1 MKIVIDIPEE
11 LYKRVKTK
19 CIPLPHDFAD
29 VMDKAI
35 NNGTIVEAIKALED
49 ERPQGELANEV
60 WKLYKKH
67 QSHLATYVYEFG
79 IELQG
84 LLGRYGGRE

>member
-1 MKIVIDIPEE
+1 MKLIIDIPEA
-11 LYKRVKTK
+11 VVT
-19 CIPLPHDFAD
+19 
-29 VMDKAI
+29 AI
-35 NNGTIVEAIKALED
+35 QNGEDYRYDIHTAIAQGTPYA

-79 IELQG
+79 IELQE